1 MGNLFF
7 TQCQDQPEAGS
18 GAVPDGCEYG
28 VHASRAMLVKHLH
41 GHEFSICQGLL
52 PWGAYHL

>member
-7 TQCQDQPEAGS
+7 TQCQDRPEAAS
-18 GAVPDGCEYG
+18 RAAPGCECD
-28 VHASRAMLVKHLH
+28 VRVSRAMLVKYLH